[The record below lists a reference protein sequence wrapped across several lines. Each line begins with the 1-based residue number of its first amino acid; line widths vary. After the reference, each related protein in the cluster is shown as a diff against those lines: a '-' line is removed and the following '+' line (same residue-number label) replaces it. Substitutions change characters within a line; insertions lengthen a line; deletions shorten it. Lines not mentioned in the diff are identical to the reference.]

1 MLINA
6 YCEPRGWLF
15 DDLRRELAAAGA
27 VPSDE
32 PLAHADAWICLRSR
46 ERRFSPNP
54 GRTVLQV
61 HDMETPPAPEFGA
74 VALVH
79 PVQLADH
86 PNGLVLPIGAR
97 ECPPAP
103 LPRHPA
109 VGFFCR
115 EVNGRK
121 GSDLFGQAV
130 LLAREHVRFEVHLI
144 GERLE
149 HIAELGIYQQRGAI
163 PRDFGLVD
171 ALVVC
176 SQSPMVPLSAYEACA
191 AGVRV
196 ISTPRQWIGPGWGA
210 VHTAATAE
218 ALADEII
225 DAVTCRQRFAPH
237 APFTRAA
244 WAQSQVALA
253 KGLA

>member
-6 YCEPRGWLF
+6 YCESRGWLF
-15 DDLRRELAAAGA
+15 DDLRSELAATGA
-27 VPSDE
+27 VPSEE

-46 ERRFSPNP
+46 EGRFSPDP
-54 GRTVLQV
+54 ARTVLQV
-61 HDMETPPAPEFGA
+61 HDMETPPAEFGA

-79 PVQLADH
+79 PAQLADH
-86 PNGLVLPIGAR
+86 PDGRVLPIGAR
-97 ECPPAP
+97 DCPAVP

-130 LLAREHVRFEVHLI
+130 ELARESVRFEVHLI
-144 GERLE
+144 GERLD
-149 HIAELGIYQQRGAI
+149 HIAELGVYQQRPAV

-196 ISTPRQWIGPGWGA
+196 ISTPRQWIGPGWDMVA
-210 VHTAATAE
+210 TAASAE
-218 ALADEII
+218 ALAAEII
-225 DAVTCRQRFAPH
+225 HAVTCRQRFAPH
-237 APFTRAA
+237 APFTRKA
-244 WAQSQVALA
+244 WARAQVELA